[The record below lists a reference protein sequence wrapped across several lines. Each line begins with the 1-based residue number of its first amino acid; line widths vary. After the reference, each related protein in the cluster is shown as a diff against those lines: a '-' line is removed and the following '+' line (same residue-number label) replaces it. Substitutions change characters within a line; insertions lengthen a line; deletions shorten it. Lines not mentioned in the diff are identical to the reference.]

1 VLLKNKYGNF
11 KKLCSE
17 KKKKL
22 SRGEALGFKKGV
34 PTFDECIVF
43 LYSVS
48 VSSLFH
54 DTSSLLLKT
63 ARVGI

>member
-1 VLLKNKYGNF
+1 MLR
-11 KKLCSE
+11 

-22 SRGEALGFKKGV
+22 SRGEALGFKKKGV
-34 PTFDECIVF
+34 PTFGECIVF

-54 DTSSLLLKT
+54 GTSFIKNSSGWDIK
-63 ARVGI
+63 GEDIPWI